1 MPLVRPAA
9 AGDAHRTMGGPSV
22 ERDHLAFLI
31 RESARRHADRP
42 AMRFQDGGAW
52 RSFTYAEL
60 GDRVRS
66 AARAIV
72 DLGIQPGDRVGLF
85 ARNSPEW
92 AIADLGILTAGA
104 VSVPIYATNTAEQ
117 AEYVARD
124 AGVRLLLAG
133 DAGPLEKVRSFR
145 SRLPALPEVVSL
157 DRSSGPPADG
167 EIAFDELLR
176 RGGSPTLDAEVERR
190 LATAGGGDL
199 ATVIYTS
206 GTTGDPKGAMLGHA
220 SFFHQFR
227 ALDERFEVGERDRSL
242 CFLPLSHV
250 YERTWSYY
258 VFRCGAENAYL
269 SNPKDV
275 VAVMPEVR
283 PTVMV
288 SVPRLY
294 EKVCAAVL
302 ERVSHASGPR
312 RALFDWGMRVGARS
326 PACRKDRRPPGPW
339 LALRHRVADA
349 LVLSKIR
356 AVVGGPKNFLSAGGA
371 PLGREIEEFFLAA
384 GLLVCQGYGL
394 TETSPMVSCN
404 SPRDFKFGT
413 VGRPVAGCEVR
424 IAADGEV
431 QVRGANVMKGYLGR
445 PAETAEAFQD
455 GWFRTGDVGHLDADG
470 FLVITDRIKDLIITS
485 QGKNVAPQHVAS
497 RFGGDPYFEH
507 LAIVGDRRP
516 YLTALVVPAFPALEA
531 HAREAGIPFASR
543 EELVARPEIVAFYE
557 ERIRAVGTSLATH
570 EQIKRFTLLPREFTQ
585 EGGELTPT
593 QKIRRRVVEARYAD
607 VIDAMYALSHPGGTA
622 PRR

>member
-1 MPLVRPAA
+1 ML
-9 AGDAHRTMGGPSV
+9 T
-22 ERDHLAFLI
+22 
-31 RESARRHADRP
+31 HA
-42 AMRFQDGGAW
+42 
-52 RSFTYAEL
+52 
-60 GDRVRS
+60 
-66 AARAIV
+66 
-72 DLGIQPGDRVGLF
+72 
-85 ARNSPEW
+85 N
-92 AIADLGILTAGA
+92 
-104 VSVPIYATNTAEQ
+104 
-117 AEYVARD
+117 
-124 AGVRLLLAG
+124 
-133 DAGPLEKVRSFR
+133 
-145 SRLPALPEVVSL
+145 
-157 DRSSGPPADG
+157 
-167 EIAFDELLR
+167 
-176 RGGSPTLDAEVERR
+176 
-190 LATAGGGDL
+190 
-199 ATVIYTS
+199 
-206 GTTGDPKGAMLGHA
+206 
-220 SFFHQFR
+220 FFHQFR
-227 ALDERFEVGERDRSL
+227 ALDERFVVGERDRSL

-275 VAVMPEVR
+275 IAVMPQVR

-294 EKVCAAVL
+294 EKICAAVL
-302 ERVSHASGPR
+302 DRVGRSSRPR
-312 RALFDWGMRVGARS
+312 RALFDWGMRVGARYQ
-326 PACRKDRRPPGPW
+326 ACRKERRPPGPW

-404 SPRDFKFGT
+404 APGAFRVGT

-424 IAADGEV
+424 IAGDGEV
-431 QVRGANVMKGYLGR
+431 QVRGGNVMMGYLGR

-507 LAIVGDRRP
+507 VTIIGDRRP

-557 ERIRAVGTSLATH
+557 ERIRAVGRSLATH

-593 QKIRRRVVEARYAD
+593 QKIRRRAVETRYRAL
-607 VIDAMYALSHPGGTA
+607 IDAMYAAPSPGGGGA
-622 PRR
+622 PGWDGGPAGAPAGRPVIPGSRE